1 MAEAGLPRSWLDEL
15 VRGEAHWAVLLRFFI
30 VGGFAS
36 LLMLTLAFVF
46 SAGLHLPPHIAQ
58 GLAHALCIVPTY
70 LCQRTVT
77 FRSDVSHRRG
87 LVGYALMQAPL
98 LAIGSGLAWVLIS
111 YLHWP
116 RLEGHFVVVAAVA
129 VTSFIVQ
136 RSIIF
141 ASRR

>member
-1 MAEAGLPRSWLDEL
+1 MAETGLRRTWLYEL
-15 VRGEAHWAVLLRFFI
+15 LRGGAHWAVLIRFLI
-30 VGGFAS
+30 VGGSAS

-46 SAGLHLPPHIAQ
+46 SAGLHFPPHIAQ
-58 GLAHALCIVPTY
+58 GLAHGLCIVPTY

-98 LAIGSGLAWVLIS
+98 LALGSGLAWVLIG

-141 ASRR
+141 AARR